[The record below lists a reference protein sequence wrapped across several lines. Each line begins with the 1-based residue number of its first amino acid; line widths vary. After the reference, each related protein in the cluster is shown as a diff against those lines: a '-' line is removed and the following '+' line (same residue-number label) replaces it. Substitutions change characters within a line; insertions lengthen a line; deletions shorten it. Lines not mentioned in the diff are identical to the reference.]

1 MIKISNESA
10 KSVSSL
16 LLTKGIINDE
26 QLNSINSISGE
37 TGVNVLQ
44 LIIDNNYANED
55 QISQTIS
62 SSSSLPIKIIKEEDI
77 DKEALATLPNDF
89 CRSNRLL
96 PYKIDNGILQVAI
109 AEHTRLSLAGNLKL
123 IAKRPIEFSLTT
135 FSNLTESMISA
146 GIDESI
152 KDKEL
157 EKPKVAATAPPLKPK
172 KMAKERV
179 EKKRQERSSWK
190 KSDNVD
196 AEIKVTDDE
205 KSYALEEEISEEQSS
220 EVVYFVN
227 DVLIKAFN
235 YGASDVHIEKFRDA
249 ARVRFRVDGVLHEE
263 SEYTEFLNTNY
274 AAVTTRLKIMSELD
288 ISERRLPQDGAI
300 NFRERYEDIDID
312 IRLSI
317 LPNVRGERIV
327 MRLLSKSAINIDLNK
342 LGFYPKDLDSLL
354 SSVESPQGLVLVT
367 GPTGSGK
374 TTTLYSCLNLINKP
388 GINILTAEDPVEYE
402 LEGIGQTQMREKI
415 GLNFASALR
424 SFLRQDPDVVLVGEI
439 RDKETGDIAI
449 KASLTGHLVLSTI
462 HTNDAVS
469 TISRLINMG
478 IPTYL
483 IAAALSLVVAQR
495 LARKIC
501 EKCKEPD
508 INSTEK
514 LLQEIGFTPEEAS
527 RLKSYKGKGCDNCG
541 NSGYKG
547 RQGIYE
553 VLSVSTAM
561 QSAIL
566 SNASMTSLYKLAN
579 EEGFSTMQDM
589 GRQLIGDGAIS
600 YEEYQRVLAN

>member
-1 MIKISNESA
+1 MFKISTDSA

-16 LLTKGIINDE
+16 LLSKGVITDDQIKSVNK
-26 QLNSINSISGE
+26 ISSE
-37 TGVNVLQ
+37 TGMNVIQ
-44 LIIDNNYANED
+44 LILENNYA
-55 QISQTIS
+55 SQDIIADS
-62 SSSSLPIKIIKEEDI
+62 IAKASSLPIVNLSESDV
-77 DKEALATLPNDF
+77 DKEALKLLPSDF

-96 PYKIDNGILQVAI
+96 PYKIENEVLHIAI
-109 AEHTRLSLAGNLKL
+109 SDHTRLSLAGNLKL
-123 IAKRPIEFSLTT
+123 IAKRPIEFSLAGL
-135 FSNLTESMISA
+135 SNLFETMVA
-146 GIDESI
+146 VGID
-152 KDKEL
+152 
-157 EKPKVAATAPPLKPK
+157 KPAKVETPKAPAQKTAPSK
-172 KMAKERV
+172 KITKSSV
-179 EKKRQERSSWK
+179 EQKRQQRSSWK
-190 KSDNVD
+190 TSNVD
-196 AEIKVTDDE
+196 ASITATDADE
-205 KSYALEEEISEEQSS
+205 KTYELEEEISEEQSS

-227 DVLIKAFN
+227 DVLIKAVRT
-235 YGASDVHIEKFRDA
+235 GTSDIHMEKFRES
-249 ARVRFRVDGVLHEE
+249 ARVRFRVDGVMHEE
-263 SEYTEFLNTNY
+263 EEYSLFLEQNY

-300 NFRERYEDIDID
+300 NFRERFEDIDID

-317 LPNVRGERIV
+317 LPNVRGERVV
-327 MRLLSKSAINIDLNK
+327 MRLLSKSAINIDLK
-342 LGFYPKDLDSLL
+342 QLGFYPKDLESLL
-354 SSVESPQGLVLVT
+354 ASVSAPQGLVLVT

-374 TTTLYSCLNLINKP
+374 TTTLYSCLNLINEP

-483 IAAALSLVVAQR
+483 ISAALSLVVAQR

-501 EKCKEPD
+501 DDCKEVDP
-508 INSTEK
+508 NTTEQ
-514 LLQEIGFTPEEAS
+514 LLQQIGFTAEEAS
-527 RLKSYKGKGCDNCG
+527 RMKSYKGKGCSKC
-541 NSGYKG
+541 NSTGYKG

-553 VLSVSTAM
+553 VLSVTAKM
-561 QSAIL
+561 QDAIL
-566 SNASMTSLYKLAN
+566 QNMSMTELYQLAGD
-579 EEGFSTMQDM
+579 EGFATMQDM
-589 GRQLIGDGAIS
+589 GRQLIGDGRIS
-600 YEEYQRVLAN
+600 YEEFQRVLSS